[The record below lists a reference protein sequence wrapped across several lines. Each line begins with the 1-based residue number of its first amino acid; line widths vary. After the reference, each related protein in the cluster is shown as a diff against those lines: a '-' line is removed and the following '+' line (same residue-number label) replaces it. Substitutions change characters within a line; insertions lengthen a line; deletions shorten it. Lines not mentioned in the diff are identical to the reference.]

1 MNVRPSVAEEDDP
14 QQEPQQGATTTAAT
28 PPPILIAKQF
38 IKHYYPI
45 LTQSPQHLHKFY
57 HPKESSLTYIITP
70 EDTAANDT
78 SGLVWEDIKS
88 KLDFCEGARMDL
100 TSGFIDAQKTY
111 DGGVLVVIL
120 GEMTLKKPNSDDYE
134 DFKRKFV
141 HTLLLKGSS
150 SGHAKKKFFV
160 SNDIFRF
167 LDLEQSQVSNGPEV
181 EGSVAEVETLKEA
194 AVVEE
199 ELEETTAVGVEEEHV
214 ITATTTMHEVQ
225 PQPISE
231 LDDDVQKIVDKM
243 ETTEEEAPS
252 PAVKDLFQPTELP
265 GSTNPI
271 ESFST
276 SQPEILPVDHE
287 QRQQRKVP
295 RSSKE
300 KAASKISSWASL
312 VAGMNLASVE
322 EPITKTTTT
331 TTTTTS
337 TRGSRGSSSSSPSVE
352 ASGAIPT
359 TTAAAATTDTSSVD
373 AFTPVPH
380 TTTSSKK
387 TSSSAKTSATS
398 SQASTSKN
406 LADSKT
412 FAKRQGIPST
422 YSNTATSVYVRNV
435 PNSTTRED
443 LAQLFHKLYPSQS
456 IVHIAVYASRGFAF
470 IEFSNKE
477 AVQAILGGETVKQ
490 IRCTWGAADGVLLEI
505 EGKKTERHHAAPS
518 GKAGTKITNPKQQE
532 GTNKNIGRQRGDQHQ
547 KSFSG
552 TSKK

>member
-1 MNVRPSVAEEDDP
+1 MNVRPSAAEEDDP
-14 QQEPQQGATTTAAT
+14 QQQPQQGATTAAT

-167 LDLEQSQVSNGPEV
+167 LDLEQTQVSNGPEV
-181 EGSVAEVETLKEA
+181 EGSFAEVETLKEA
-194 AVVEE
+194 MVEE
-199 ELEETTAVGVEEEHV
+199 EEEETTAVGVEEEHV
-214 ITATTTMHEVQ
+214 ITTTTTMHEEQ
-225 PQPISE
+225 PQPISD

-243 ETTEEEAPS
+243 ETTEEEAP
-252 PAVKDLFQPTELP
+252 PPVKDIFQPTELL
-265 GSTNPI
+265 GSTTSHPI

-276 SQPEILPVDHE
+276 SQPEILPDDHE

-312 VAGMNLASVE
+312 VAGMSLASVE
-322 EPITKTTTT
+322 EPITKTKTTT
-331 TTTTTS
+331 TTA

-352 ASGAIPT
+352 ASGVIP
-359 TTAAAATTDTSSVD
+359 TAAAANTSVD

-387 TSSSAKTSATS
+387 SSSSAKPSATS
-398 SQASTSKN
+398 SQPSTSKN

-443 LAQLFHKLYPSQS
+443 LAQLFQKLYPSQS

-477 AVQAILGGETVKQ
+477 AVQAILEGETVKQ
-490 IRCTWGAADGVLLEI
+490 IRCTWGAVDGVLLEI

-552 TSKK
+552 ISKK

>member
-1 MNVRPSVAEEDDP
+1 MNVRPNAAEEDDP
-14 QQEPQQGATTTAAT
+14 QQQPQQGATAAA

-78 SGLVWEDIKS
+78 AGLVWEDIKS
-88 KLDFCEGARMDL
+88 KLNFCEGARMDL

-150 SGHAKKKFFV
+150 SGHAKRKFFV

-167 LDLEQSQVSNGPEV
+167 LDLEQTQVSNGPEV
-181 EGSVAEVETLKEA
+181 DGSFAEVETLKEA
-194 AVVEE
+194 VEAVEE
-199 ELEETTAVGVEEEHV
+199 ATALEVEEEHE
-214 ITATTTMHEVQ
+214 ITTTKTRHDEQ
-225 PQPISE
+225 PQPFSD
-231 LDDDVQKIVDKM
+231 LDVQKILNKV
-243 ETTEEEAPS
+243 ETPEEELSTA
-252 PAVKDLFQPTELP
+252 KTIFQPTELP
-265 GSTNPI
+265 VRTIHPI

-295 RSSKE
+295 RTSKE

-322 EPITKTTTT
+322 ETVNKTTTT
-331 TTTTTS
+331 T
-337 TRGSRGSSSSSPSVE
+337 RGPRGSSSSSPSVE
-352 ASGAIPT
+352 AAGAIPT
-359 TTAAAATTDTSSVD
+359 TAAPTTADTSVD

-387 TSSSAKTSATS
+387 TSTSAKPTATS
-398 SQASTSKN
+398 TQPSTGKN

-443 LAQLFHKLYPSQS
+443 LAQLFQKLYPSQS

-470 IEFSNKE
+470 VEFSNKE

-490 IRCTWGAADGVLLEI
+490 IRCTWGTADGVLLEI

-518 GKAGTKITNPKQQE
+518 VKAGTKITNPKQQE
-532 GTNKNIGRQRGDQHQ
+532 GANKNIGRQRGDQQQ
-547 KSFSG
+547 KSLPG

>member
-1 MNVRPSVAEEDDP
+1 MNVRPNAAEEDDP
-14 QQEPQQGATTTAAT
+14 QQQLQQGATAAA

-88 KLDFCEGARMDL
+88 KLNFCEGARMDL
-100 TSGFIDAQKTY
+100 TSGFIDAQQTY

-150 SGHAKKKFFV
+150 SGHAKRKFFV

-167 LDLEQSQVSNGPEV
+167 LDLEQTQVSNGPEV
-181 EGSVAEVETLKEA
+181 DGSFAEVETLKEA
-194 AVVEE
+194 VEAVEE
-199 ELEETTAVGVEEEHV
+199 ETALEVGEEHE
-214 ITATTTMHEVQ
+214 ITITTKMHDEQ
-225 PQPISE
+225 PQPSE
-231 LDDDVQKIVDKM
+231 LDVQKTVDKG
-243 ETTEEEAPS
+243 ETPEEELS
-252 PAVKDLFQPTELP
+252 AVKTIFQQTELP
-265 GSTNPI
+265 IRTGHTT

-287 QRQQRKVP
+287 QRQQRKAP
-295 RSSKE
+295 RTSKE

-322 EPITKTTTT
+322 EPVTK
-331 TTTTTS
+331 TTTS

-352 ASGAIPT
+352 AAGAIPT
-359 TTAAAATTDTSSVD
+359 TAAATTTDTSAD

-387 TSSSAKTSATS
+387 TSSGAKTTA
-398 SQASTSKN
+398 ASTQPSTGKN

-443 LAQLFHKLYPSQS
+443 LAQLFQKLYPSQS

-470 IEFSNKE
+470 VEFSNKE

-490 IRCTWGAADGVLLEI
+490 IRCTWGTADGVLLEI

-532 GTNKNIGRQRGDQHQ
+532 GANKNIGRQRGDQQQ
-547 KSFSG
+547 KSFPG